1 MEKDQNINPESQ
13 NEEIKETESKE
24 GIQEVQ
30 EDSVEKIQE
39 VQEDSV
45 EKNQEVQ
52 EDSVEKNQEVQEDSV
67 EKNQEVQEV
76 TPEEKIKELED
87 KVARAFAE
95 MENQRRRFEKEK
107 DDAFDYGGFSFAKE
121 ALNLIDNLERS
132 KQILE
137 SDEVLKDT
145 EALKKTLE
153 HFEIISKDMISI
165 FSKNGITPVISIG
178 KKLDPN
184 QHQAMMEIDDDQKE
198 PGTIVQE
205 IQKGF
210 MMKDRLLRPALVGVS
225 KKTKTQN
232 DQKSEEN
239 EENSNN

>member
-1 MEKDQNINPESQ
+1 MEKDQNINSENQ
-13 NEEIKETESKE
+13 NEEIKETEVE
-24 GIQEVQ
+24 
-30 EDSVEKIQE
+30 EKIQE
-39 VQEDSV
+39 VQGIAAERK
-45 EKNQEVQ
+45 EEVN
-52 EDSVEKNQEVQEDSV
+52 EF
-67 EKNQEVQEV
+67 

-87 KVARAFAE
+87 KLTRTFAE

-137 SDEVLKDT
+137 NDEVLKDT

-153 HFEIISKDMISI
+153 HFEIISKDMVSI
-165 FSKNGITPVISIG
+165 FLKNGITPVNSIG

-184 QHQAMMEIDDDQKE
+184 QHQAMMEIDDDEKE

-210 MMKDRLLRPALVGVS
+210 VMKDRLLRPALVGVS
-225 KKTKTQN
+225 KKTKIQD

-239 EENSNN
+239 KENSDN

>member
-1 MEKDQNINPESQ
+1 MEKDQNINTESQ
-13 NEEIKETESKE
+13 NEKVKDTETEEQILKE
-24 GIQEVQ
+24 EDDLIEKKEEVK
-30 EDSVEKIQE
+30 EVAPEKRI
-39 VQEDSV
+39 S
-45 EKNQEVQ
+45 
-52 EDSVEKNQEVQEDSV
+52 
-67 EKNQEVQEV
+67 
-76 TPEEKIKELED
+76 ELED
-87 KVARAFAE
+87 KVARTFAE

-132 KQILE
+132 KLILE

-153 HFEIISKDMISI
+153 HFEIISKDMVSI
-165 FSKNGITPVISIG
+165 FSKNGITPIISIG

-225 KKTKTQN
+225 KRTKVQ
-232 DQKSEEN
+232 DHQKSEVN
-239 EENSNN
+239 EENSDNK

>member
-1 MEKDQNINPESQ
+1 MEKDQNINSENQ
-13 NEEIKETESKE
+13 NEEIKENEAEEQNQAEQEISTDKTE
-24 GIQEVQ
+24 EV
-30 EDSVEKIQE
+30 K
-39 VQEDSV
+39 
-45 EKNQEVQ
+45 
-52 EDSVEKNQEVQEDSV
+52 
-67 EKNQEVQEV
+67 EV

-87 KVARAFAE
+87 KLTRTFAE

-153 HFEIISKDMISI
+153 HFEIISKDMVSI

-205 IQKGF
+205 IQQGF
-210 MMKDRLLRPALVGVS
+210 MMKDRLLRPALVGIS
-225 KKTKTQN
+225 KKTKVQD
-232 DQKSEEN
+232 DQKSDEN
-239 EENSNN
+239 KENSGN